1 MGLALWPGA
10 VAVRRALADGHA
22 VAHIQLR
29 HIWPLPRNL
38 GDLLANFDHV
48 LLPEMNTGQLADL
61 LSAQLGL
68 APARLNKVTGQP
80 FQVREIAARID
91 ELLDA

>member
-1 MGLALWPGA
+1 M
-10 VAVRRALADGHA
+10 
-22 VAHIQLR
+22 
-29 HIWPLPRNL
+29 PRNL
-38 GDLLANFDHV
+38 ADLLASFDHV

-68 APARLNKVTGQP
+68 APVRLNKVTGQP

-91 ELLDA
+91 DLLDA